1 MATATKTVCPIS
13 RQDFLAGAKP
23 VTITINGQPL
33 VAAPKEFSTGSL
45 GWFLGD
51 KVTVMV
57 GDVPVKV
64 QLGINLTIVGSKEL
78 PE

>member
-13 RQDFLAGAKP
+13 RQDFRAGAKP
-23 VTITINGQPL
+23 LTITINGQPM
-33 VAAPKEFSTGSL
+33 VAQPKEFSTGSL

-51 KVTVMV
+51 KVNVMM

-64 QLGINLTIVGSKEL
+64 QLGINVGSKEL

>member
-13 RQDFLAGAKP
+13 RQDFRAGAKP
-23 VTITINGQPL
+23 LTITINGQPM
-33 VAAPKEFSTGSL
+33 VAGTKEFSTGSL

-51 KVTVMV
+51 KVNVMV

-64 QLGINLTIVGSKEL
+64 QLGINLTVVGSKEL